1 MDDRVMRSLVANS
14 FTQLAALADETQRQ
28 CAYALTSAAKLT
40 CRSMAAGGKV
50 MFCGNGGS
58 AADAQHFAAEIV
70 GRFRRKRRALPAL
83 SLTTDTSVLSAI
95 ANDISFRNVFAR
107 QVEAIGRRGDVL
119 VCISTSGK
127 SQNVVAAART
137 ARRMGIR
144 VIAML
149 GAYTEALGRQS
160 DVVISVPSRDPARIQ
175 EMHALIGHTVCQII
189 EAELS

>member
-1 MDDRVMRSLVANS
+1 MDDRVMRGLAASG
-14 FTQLAALADETQRQ
+14 FTQLAALAGETERQ
-28 CAYALTSAAKLT
+28 CAEALVRAAKLA
-40 CRSMAAGGKV
+40 CESMTAGRKV

-83 SLTTDTSVLSAI
+83 SLTTDTSVLSAV

-137 ARRMGIR
+137 ARRMGIT

-149 GAYTEALGRQS
+149 GAYTRVLGPLA
-160 DVVISVPSRDPARIQ
+160 DVVVAVPSGDTARIQ
-175 EMHALIGHTVCQII
+175 EMHTLVGHTICQII
-189 EAELS
+189 EAELG